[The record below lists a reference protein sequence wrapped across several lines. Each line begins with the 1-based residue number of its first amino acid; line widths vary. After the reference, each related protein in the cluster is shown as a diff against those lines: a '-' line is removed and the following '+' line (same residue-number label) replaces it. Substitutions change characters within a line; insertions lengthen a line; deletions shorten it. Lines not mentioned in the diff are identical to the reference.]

1 MAYYEI
7 IIRIVLATVLGGL
20 IGIERQA
27 KLRPAGFKTHVLVC
41 VGSATIMILSELMFR
56 KYYLEFGMTSD
67 PARLGAQVIS
77 GVGFLGA
84 GTIIHQGVNVRGLTT
99 AASLWVVAAIGL
111 AIGSGFYFLGITVS
125 LGIMFILFI
134 FNSLYGQFQSKTD
147 IICIKIELL
156 NKPKPLGAIDMVM
169 ARNNAKILDVDFI
182 NSDLDEIE
190 SDPTAVIYIQYLLK
204 LPPHYDPNLL
214 VEQLQEI
221 AGVIQVDKP

>member
-1 MAYYEI
+1 VAYYEI

>member
-1 MAYYEI
+1 VAYYEI

-169 ARNNAKILDVDFI
+169 ARNNDKILDVDFI

>member
-169 ARNNAKILDVDFI
+169 ARNNAKILDVDFMI
-182 NSDLDEIE
+182 SDLDEIE